1 MKEYHFVYNL
11 YMVAA
16 YDISA
21 PDKPVS
27 VFFDSGDGDYAAA
40 LPNGEMIQKS
50 GDYIYYATGYDSVH
64 RSSWA
69 PETLRWDLTN
79 RRLTVLNELY
89 LQRGIYSVGVF
100 NNSIWCMA
108 GYSDATLWNMN
119 TNQSY
124 DFGEIGF
131 DTSEDILSTDGYTFG
146 RYGYQ
151 GYPLWTAN
159 SDTIYFY
166 RDSANEIRRIYGK

>member
-1 MKEYHFVYNL
+1 
-11 YMVAA
+11 MVAA

-89 LQRGIYSVGVF
+89 LQRGIY
-100 NNSIWCMA
+100 
-108 GYSDATLWNMN
+108 
-119 TNQSY
+119 
-124 DFGEIGF
+124 
-131 DTSEDILSTDGYTFG
+131 LS
-146 RYGYQ
+146 
-151 GYPLWTAN
+151 L
-159 SDTIYFY
+159 IH
-166 RDSANEIRRIYGK
+166 I